1 MTGPVVG
8 AAIGYLLGF
17 SAWLTVSI
25 VLAGTYIAMSAWGWL
40 LFDLHTRAAIF
51 GPWAPALIVGIFI
64 LIVLASYWL
73 NRGRKARGDGGIKK

>member
-1 MTGPVVG
+1 
-8 AAIGYLLGF
+8 
-17 SAWLTVSI
+17 
-25 VLAGTYIAMSAWGWL
+25 MSAWGWL

-73 NRGRKARGDGGIKK
+73 NRSRKARGDGRIKK